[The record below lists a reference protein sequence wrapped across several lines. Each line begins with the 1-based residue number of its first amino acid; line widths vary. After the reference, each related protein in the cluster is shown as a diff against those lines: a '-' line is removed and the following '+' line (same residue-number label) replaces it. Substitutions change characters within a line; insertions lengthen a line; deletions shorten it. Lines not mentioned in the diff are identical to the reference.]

1 MTLNSRLDRVEKLL
15 DEALEDLTRPNR
27 EAPAARCAAALAE
40 AARELQTLS
49 QARPESGSPV
59 SAFRARLAGLP
70 AKLRRLE
77 RLLAS
82 TADFYSGWCAAAPAA
97 NYVEPYS
104 SQTCYQSP
112 GWSNDHGP
120 ALLAFRG

>member
-1 MTLNSRLDRVEKLL
+1 MTLNSRLDRVETLL
-15 DEALEDLTRPNR
+15 DEALEDLKCPKR

-40 AARELQTLS
+40 AACELQTFS
-49 QARPESGSPV
+49 QARPGIESQT
-59 SAFRARLAGLP
+59 ATLRRQLNGLP
-70 AKLRRLE
+70 ARLGHLSA
-77 RLLAS
+77 LLAS
-82 TADFYSGWCAAAPAA
+82 AADFYSGWCAAAPAA

-104 SQTCYQSP
+104 SQTGYQSP